1 MNFKSKQ
8 FIFALLAGI
17 AIGLL
22 ASIFL
27 KPMCWG
33 VIAGVI
39 VAAYFAKVS
48 SPKDGAIVGAIVLV
62 PISAYAFTL
71 AAIQSN
77 ASEKLGALGSVLVFF
92 LTVILASGIGALFGL
107 VVGKL
112 FQVTKGKGIIF

>member
-8 FIFALLAGI
+8 FILAMLSGI
-17 AIGLL
+17 VVGVL

-33 VIAGVI
+33 VIAGVV
-39 VAAYFAKVS
+39 VAAYFSKVS

-62 PISAYAFTL
+62 PISMYVFTL

-77 ASEKLGALGSVLVFF
+77 ASEKLGTLGSILVFF
-92 LTVILASGIGALFGL
+92 FMIIFSSGIGALFGL
-107 VVGKL
+107 AIGKL
-112 FQVTKGKGIIF
+112 FQATKGKGIIF